1 MLRETFFRT
10 SACRTLHFSGKVY
23 PMIANWPLLKL
34 RGHHLICLHFFRG
47 EGYRAEF
54 TANLGEILK
63 RAETGE
69 QIEVASEADDVCN
82 ICPYFKGKECH
93 YKKESDPEIQGMD
106 REALMLLELTVSDIV
121 LWPDIRKKIPALFH
135 RWSEEFCRAC
145 DWRLAC
151 GKNAF
156 FRQLSDEKT

>member
-1 MLRETFFRT
+1 
-10 SACRTLHFSGKVY
+10 
-23 PMIANWPLLKL
+23 MIANWPALKL

-54 TANLGEILK
+54 TANLREILK

-69 QIEVASEADDVCN
+69 QIEVASEADDVCK

-106 REALMLLELTVSDIV
+106 REALMLLELTVRDIV

>member
-1 MLRETFFRT
+1 M
-10 SACRTLHFSGKVY
+10 
-23 PMIANWPLLKL
+23 LKL

-69 QIEVASEADDVCN
+69 QIEVTSEADDVCK
-82 ICPYFKGKECH
+82 ICPYFKGEECH

-106 REALMLLELTVSDIV
+106 REALMLLELTVRDIV

>member
-1 MLRETFFRT
+1 
-10 SACRTLHFSGKVY
+10 
-23 PMIANWPLLKL
+23 MIANWPLLKL

-54 TANLGEILK
+54 TANLREILK

-69 QIEVASEADDVCN
+69 RIEVASEADDVCK

-106 REALMLLELTVSDIV
+106 KEALMLLELTVRDIV
-121 LWPDIRKKIPALFH
+121 LWPDIREKIPALFH
-135 RWSEEFCRAC
+135 RWSEEFCREC

>member
-1 MLRETFFRT
+1 
-10 SACRTLHFSGKVY
+10 
-23 PMIANWPLLKL
+23 MITNGPALKL

>member
-1 MLRETFFRT
+1 
-10 SACRTLHFSGKVY
+10 
-23 PMIANWPLLKL
+23 MIANWPLLKL

-151 GKNAF
+151 RKKAF

>member
-1 MLRETFFRT
+1 
-10 SACRTLHFSGKVY
+10 
-23 PMIANWPLLKL
+23 MIANWPLLKL

-106 REALMLLELTVSDIV
+106 REALMLLELTVRDIV
-121 LWPDIRKKIPALFH
+121 LWPDIRKEIPAIFY
-135 RWSEEFCRAC
+135 RWSEKFCRAC

-151 GKNAF
+151 EKNAF